1 VTADDQDVSLH
12 PDLAAELTGVQA
24 EQAGPAAWTGAAA
37 GAVLLR
43 LGASRY
49 ALDMTDVAEVAM
61 LPPVT
66 RLPGQPPW
74 LLGVANWRGRMLP
87 VLDLRPLLDTAP
99 VPLAGSARLVVVAHD
114 DVVVGLVAEAVPGVY
129 DDGLDD
135 AAPAPPTLSADA
147 ARLVS
152 GQLSDAY
159 GPVAVL
165 DVAAVLALRERV
177 DRRRH
182 GA

>member
-1 VTADDQDVSLH
+1 
-12 PDLAAELTGVQA
+12 
-24 EQAGPAAWTGAAA
+24 
-37 GAVLLR
+37 
-43 LGASRY
+43 
-49 ALDMTDVAEVAM
+49 M
-61 LPPVT
+61 
-66 RLPGQPPW
+66 
-74 LLGVANWRGRMLP
+74 
-87 VLDLRPLLDTAP
+87 
-99 VPLAGSARLVVVAHD
+99 
-114 DVVVGLVAEAVPGVY
+114 Y

-159 GPVAVL
+159 GPIAVL